1 MKNRLNIV
9 EILLKAVFSIGGM
22 QKSIDTEDIAQK
34 AFKIA
39 PENLSWKKYSDQIDL
54 SKVKTNLYLA
64 KKNKFLEGNE
74 KLGWMLSKKGLNE
87 IEKTKKKSS
96 NGFKLRIL
104 KEDLINQEKE
114 ISRIKSNEAFINFYK
129 FKKKPSIKQL
139 ENIFKV
145 NVYTTEE
152 NIKKRIRTVINL
164 CRSNENITNFLEKNK
179 KILTKRRA

>member
-64 KKNKFLEGNE
+64 KKK
-74 KLGWMLSKKGLNE
+74 
-87 IEKTKKKSS
+87 
-96 NGFKLRIL
+96 
-104 KEDLINQEKE
+104 
-114 ISRIKSNEAFINFYK
+114 
-129 FKKKPSIKQL
+129 
-139 ENIFKV
+139 
-145 NVYTTEE
+145 
-152 NIKKRIRTVINL
+152 
-164 CRSNENITNFLEKNK
+164 
-179 KILTKRRA
+179 

>member
-129 FKKKPSIKQL
+129 FKKNHHP
-139 ENIFKV
+139 N
-145 NVYTTEE
+145 
-152 NIKKRIRTVINL
+152 NL
-164 CRSNENITNFLEKNK
+164 KIYLRSMFILLR
-179 KILTKRRA
+179 KILKRELEQLLTYAEVTKI